1 MEDLLKNLKLEYI
14 MLVLIIVPL
23 VIGMLLGMLR
33 GSRRAALRLVLVLL
47 CVVAAFC
54 LRGVVTNAVLSMPV
68 DGQTLEQAIIS
79 QLPED
84 AAQLGDNLMPIV
96 RLLVTVV
103 LFLSLFFVI
112 KFISW
117 VIIYPLCKLFVKKA
131 RIKKDGTRGKK
142 HALIGGVIGLV
153 QGAAVAVVLCFVFN
167 GLLVHMGNLME
178 SVDVL
183 QQSSNGGTN
192 ASIVMTEENAENGG
206 SGTENGGLSA
216 DMFTV
221 FNDYKQSG
229 ISQTINKI
237 GGDKAFNMVASVKT
251 EDGKTLTLTGQLDAI
266 NAMVKMVKELVSLN
280 NKLNEMSDQL
290 KGGLNGDITSAI
302 TDVFNALDDICVNM
316 TDESK
321 ETVNGIVQTLAGNL
335 DIGVEVDM
343 SVLDFTTIS
352 FKNEGQVITSL
363 TEYKD
368 KDFSEMTAEQAEQ
381 EAKEIV
387 NLVMESNIIL
397 PMLSANSDFTV
408 GLTDVNHDLAAG
420 VIEDL
425 ERDETADQ
433 KKVDMLK
440 KFFGLS
446 EGSAEGDNGGQ
457 NP

>member
-1 MEDLLKNLKLEYI
+1 
-14 MLVLIIVPL
+14 
-23 VIGMLLGMLR
+23 
-33 GSRRAALRLVLVLL
+33 
-47 CVVAAFC
+47 
-54 LRGVVTNAVLSMPV
+54 
-68 DGQTLEQAIIS
+68 
-79 QLPED
+79 
-84 AAQLGDNLMPIV
+84 
-96 RLLVTVV
+96 
-103 LFLSLFFVI
+103 
-112 KFISW
+112 
-117 VIIYPLCKLFVKKA
+117 
-131 RIKKDGTRGKK
+131 
-142 HALIGGVIGLV
+142 
-153 QGAAVAVVLCFVFN
+153 
-167 GLLVHMGNLME
+167 
-178 SVDVL
+178 
-183 QQSSNGGTN
+183 
-192 ASIVMTEENAENGG
+192 
-206 SGTENGGLSA
+206 
-216 DMFTV
+216 
-221 FNDYKQSG
+221 
-229 ISQTINKI
+229 
-237 GGDKAFNMVASVKT
+237 
-251 EDGKTLTLTGQLDAI
+251 
-266 NAMVKMVKELVSLN
+266 
-280 NKLNEMSDQL
+280 
-290 KGGLNGDITSAI
+290 
-302 TDVFNALDDICVNM
+302 M

-425 ERDETADQ
+425 ERDGTADQ

-446 EGSAEGDNGGQ
+446 KGSAEDGNGGQ